1 MPLPLCAKEL
11 EDVFTQE
18 EEEEGVEVT
27 PGGKGEEQ
35 DLDLEVEAIMEASLR
50 RDLFTCKVQE
60 IVSIEHQSQGLYD
73 RKNIFQLA
81 RRPLKYIINTKY
93 A

>member
-18 EEEEGVEVT
+18 EEEEEGVEVT
-27 PGGKGEEQ
+27 PGGEGEEQ

-60 IVSIEHQSQGLYD
+60 IVSI
-73 RKNIFQLA
+73 
-81 RRPLKYIINTKY
+81 
-93 A
+93 